1 MEVSD
6 FSDGTAK
13 LVFRYIGFETQRHEV
28 QIVPRRRLDVAL
40 QPTSVEMDE
49 IVVTDENPTENIMRR
64 VIEQKAIW

>member
-1 MEVSD
+1 M
-6 FSDGTAK
+6 
-13 LVFRYIGFETQRHEV
+13 
-28 QIVPRRRLDVAL
+28 QIVPRRRVDVAL